1 LFVYFLISLSI
12 LAAYRLF
19 QSVLN
24 NISTNL
30 STAFVDNI
38 LYPQCMLFLSFT
50 GTIRVMPDSPIFKVA
65 VPVPLYGLFDY
76 LAPDHCPI
84 DKIKPGCRVRVS
96 FGRKSLIGLVVE
108 QSAKSDVPL
117 HKLKAFDQYLDDQ
130 PVISPPILKLLIWA
144 AAYYQHPLGEVLI
157 AALPKL
163 LREGQM
169 PSIKGDQL
177 WSLSPEG
184 QQVEIDA
191 LKRAPKQAQLIQLL
205 QQSQQPASSDWLNA
219 HMENWRTPLKALIKK
234 QFIVQKEQA
243 CLMAGNS
250 TPGSAPHLNAEQ
262 QSAVNAV
269 EKGFN
274 RFQPFLLQGITG
286 SGKTEVYLSLVE
298 KMLKQQKQ
306 VLILI
311 PEISLT
317 PQLTQRFQQRLNVP
331 VASLHSSLNDRQRLC
346 AWSMATAELAP
357 VVIGTRSALFTP
369 LPSLGLII
377 IDEEHDNSLKQ
388 QEGFRYHAR
397 DLAMVRARNADIPIV
412 LGSATP
418 ALESLNNALHKHYEH
433 LHLTQRA
440 NQAKP
445 PKIHLLDVCRRPMQD
460 NLSDLLLEK
469 IDTHLQQQGQILL
482 FLNRRGYAPLLMC
495 HECGW
500 TTECPRCDAHMTVH
514 QQQKQLRCHHCGHEK
529 QAPQTCPDCQN
540 ETLHVPGAGTERIE
554 QALRQ
559 RFPDIVISRID
570 RDTTRRKGALD
581 SKLEQARSGEARILI
596 GTQML
601 AKGHDFPNVTL
612 VGLVDVDQGL
622 FSSDFRGT
630 EHMAQLIVQVA
641 GRAGRAQKPGEV
653 YIQTHHPEHPL
664 LQTLLN
670 EGYEGFAK
678 AALEERRQAHFPP
691 YAFMMVL
698 RAEAT
703 DSSASMQFL
712 QQALDIIGDCSI
724 HDTDAFG
731 PLPAPMARRAGRYR
745 AQLILQSAHR
755 HKLHNLLRQWI
766 PQLGKLKSANRV
778 RWSIDVDPQD
788 MY

>member
-1 LFVYFLISLSI
+1 M
-12 LAAYRLF
+12 A
-19 QSVLN
+19 
-24 NISTNL
+24 
-30 STAFVDNI
+30 
-38 LYPQCMLFLSFT
+38 
-50 GTIRVMPDSPIFKVA
+50 DSPIFKIA

-76 LAPDHCPI
+76 LAPEHCNI
-84 DKIKPGCRVRVS
+84 GEIKPGCRVRVS
-96 FGRKSLIGLVVE
+96 FGRKTLIGLVVE
-108 QSAKSDVPL
+108 QAQKSDVPA
-117 HKLKAFDQYLDDQ
+117 HRLKAFEQCLDQQ
-130 PVISPPILKLLIWA
+130 PIISEPVLKLLSWA
-144 AAYYQHPLGEVLI
+144 ASYYQHPLGEVLV

-163 LREGQM
+163 LREGQA
-169 PSIKGDQL
+169 PSTKGDFI

-184 QQVEIDA
+184 QQLDIET
-191 LKRAPKQAQLIQLL
+191 LKRALKQARLIQLM
-205 QQSQQPASSDWLNA
+205 QQSPQAVNSDWLNA

-234 QFIVQKEQA
+234 HLVVQKEQI
-243 CLMAGNS
+243 CLAVGNHQAD
-250 TPGSAPHLNAEQ
+250 SAPLLNDEQ
-262 QSAVNAV
+262 QAAVDAV

-274 RFQPFLLQGITG
+274 TFQPFLLQGITG

-298 KMLKQQKQ
+298 KMLAQQKQ

-317 PQLTQRFQQRLNVP
+317 PQLTRRFQQRLQVP
-331 VASLHSSLNDRQRLC
+331 VASLHSGLNDRQRLC
-346 AWSMATAELAP
+346 AWSMAAARLAP

-369 LPSLGLII
+369 LPDLGLII
-377 IDEEHDNSLKQ
+377 IDEEHDGSLKQ

-397 DLAMVRARNADIPIV
+397 DLAMVRARNADIPIL

-440 NQAKP
+440 SQARP
-445 PKIHLLDVCRRPMQD
+445 PEIHLLDVCRRPMQD
-460 NLSDLLLEK
+460 SLSDLLLEK
-469 IDTHLQQQGQILL
+469 IELHLQQQGQILL

-500 TTECPRCDAHMTVH
+500 TTECPRCDAHMTLH

-529 QAPQTCPDCQN
+529 PAPQTCPECQH

-554 QALRQ
+554 QALLQ
-559 RFPDIVISRID
+559 RFPDVIISRID
-570 RDTTRRKGALD
+570 RDTTRRKGTLH

-612 VGLVDVDQGL
+612 VGLVDTDQGL

-630 EHMAQLIVQVA
+630 EHMAQLIIQVA

-670 EGYEGFAK
+670 EGYEGFAR
-678 AALEERRQAHFPP
+678 AALEERRQAQFPP
-691 YAFMMVL
+691 YTFMVVL

-703 DSSASMQFL
+703 TASASMEFL
-712 QQALDIIGDCSI
+712 QQALNLIGDCSI
-724 HDTDAFG
+724 HETEAFG

-745 AQLILQSAHR
+745 AQLIMQSAQR
-755 HKLHNLLRQWI
+755 SKLHNLLRQWV
-766 PQLGKLKSANRV
+766 PQLGKLKLASRV